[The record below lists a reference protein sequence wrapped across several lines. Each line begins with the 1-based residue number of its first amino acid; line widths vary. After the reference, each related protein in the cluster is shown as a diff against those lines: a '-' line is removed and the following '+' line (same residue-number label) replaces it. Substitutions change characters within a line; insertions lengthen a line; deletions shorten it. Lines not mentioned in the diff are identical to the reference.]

1 MAIDLNSKAVGQ
13 KTEQDALEIL
23 QLYIETAPSM
33 AMNHAPAEP
42 AVAPGGMNAAGSID
56 PMKR

>member
-13 KTEQDALEIL
+13 KKDGDAQEIL
-23 QLYIETAPSM
+23 QLYIETAPNM
-33 AMNHAPAEP
+33 AMNHAPASEP
-42 AVAPGGMNAAGSID
+42 APGGMNVAGSID